1 MAVLRKDAERT
12 RRAIL
17 DAAGDLLQV
26 EPEASHADIAR
37 EANVGRASVYRHFP
51 ERSDLVAALLG
62 EMLGRLERVAAD
74 HDGVIPIVDLLR
86 ATAREQ
92 AQCQGLISIMRRDGL
107 APEQLESL
115 GEQALA
121 LFADPFAAAQR
132 AGTVRPDLALEDML
146 LLLEMVEGALSPVA
160 DPVLRG
166 ETAARALDLIL
177 RGVLGSPTGP
187 DEAGS

>member
-1 MAVLRKDAERT
+1 MAVLRRDAERT

-26 EPEASHADIAR
+26 DPEASHADIAR
-37 EANVGRASVYRHFP
+37 AACVGRASVYRHFP

-62 EMLGRLERVAAD
+62 EMLGRLESVAAA
-74 HDGVIPIVDLLR
+74 HDGVIPLIDLLR

-121 LFADPFAAAQR
+121 LFADPFAVAQR
-132 AGTVRPDLALEDML
+132 AGTVSPDLALEDML
-146 LLLEMVEGALSPVA
+146 LLLEMVEGALAPVA
-160 DPVLRG
+160 DPILRG
-166 ETAARALDLIL
+166 ETAARALDLAL
-177 RGVLGSPTGP
+177 KGVLSR
-187 DEAGS
+187 